1 MADPSEYTSA
11 KDILFLLLR
20 IGRRSDS
27 NIPWDKG
34 LQPVINLPERLGG
47 AGWQEQREGASWQ
60 CLRGWHLHRPGWEP
74 LAVHELQLWMDWAS
88 GLRSVG

>member
-1 MADPSEYTSA
+1 MVLHP
-11 KDILFLLLR
+11 R
-20 IGRRSDS
+20 
-27 NIPWDKG
+27 
-34 LQPVINLPERLGG
+34 QPVINLPERLGG

-88 GLRSVG
+88 GLRSVGAFGRQQSFFCM